1 MAGEYSLGKRH
12 GFTLIELILTLALI
26 SILLMVVT
34 PRTSIYSSYY
44 KNMEL
49 NTLRRDLNATRARA
63 VSEGKT
69 YTFHF
74 VQGGYAY
81 IIENYEDNSRRRVDL
96 EYMRI
101 ISSNY
106 KGFYFT
112 SQGSI
117 TNPSTITIIG
127 NDEEKYELSVGVATG
142 KITIA
147 KVND

>member
-1 MAGEYSLGKRH
+1 
-12 GFTLIELILTLALI
+12 
-26 SILLMVVT
+26 
-34 PRTSIYSSYY
+34 
-44 KNMEL
+44 MEL